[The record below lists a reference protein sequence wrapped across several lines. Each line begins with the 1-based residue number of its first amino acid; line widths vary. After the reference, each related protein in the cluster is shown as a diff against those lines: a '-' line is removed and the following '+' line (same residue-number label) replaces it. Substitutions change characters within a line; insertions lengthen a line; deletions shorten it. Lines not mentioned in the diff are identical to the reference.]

1 MTVTTDSRAETF
13 ALGVSGWG
21 VLSPYGL
28 GADEFTAGLR
38 TGRDGTTDAA
48 KLTDAP
54 VPDPRAYALA
64 SFRARDHLGRK
75 GTSFLDRRT
84 AFAVLACRQAL
95 ADSDL
100 VVGDD
105 NRDRVGVVL
114 GTGVGSLQ
122 STSDYS
128 RDTLVQEKPYLVNPI
143 LFPNTVL
150 NCAAGQAA
158 IWHGL
163 RGINATLAGGPMAT
177 LAALRY
183 AMTVLGRGRAEAL
196 LVGAMEEYTPH
207 MAWADHRAGG
217 ASTTAGGEGGAVFLV
232 EDAAAMRAA
241 GREPVVEILAVDLG
255 HTGGRTD
262 LATALADR
270 VRRMLRRAGVA
281 PEELATVVT
290 SGAAAEQDALNATI
304 GPDASRVAITDLV
317 GNCPTA
323 AGALQVAAVLAHH
336 RGEPEHD
343 DCLSLIVA
351 STADGSVGAALL
363 KGNGRAARDHR

>member
-1 MTVTTDSRAETF
+1 MTVTTEPRTATL

-38 TGRDGTTDAA
+38 AGRDGTVEAA
-48 KLTDAP
+48 KLTDDP

-64 SFRARDHLGRK
+64 GFRARDHLGRK

-84 AFAVLACRQAL
+84 AFAMLACGQAL

-105 NRDRVGVVL
+105 NRDRIGVVL

-158 IWHGL
+158 IRHGL
-163 RGINATLAGGPMAT
+163 RGVNATLAGGPMAT

-183 AMTVLGRGRAEAL
+183 AMTVLGRGRADAL

-207 MAWADHRAGG
+207 MAWADHRAGD
-217 ASTTAGGEGGAVFLV
+217 APTTVGGEGGAVFLV

-241 GREPVVEILAVDLG
+241 GRDPVVEIIAVDLG

-270 VRRMLRRAGVA
+270 VRRVLDQTGVA

-290 SGAAAEQDALNATI
+290 TGAAAEHDALDAAV

-363 KGNGRAARDHR
+363 KGNARAARDHR

>member
-1 MTVTTDSRAETF
+1 MTVTTESRTDTF
-13 ALGVSGWG
+13 VLGVSGWG

-38 TGRDGTTDAA
+38 TGRDGTIDAA
-48 KLTDAP
+48 ELTDEP

-64 SFRARDHLGRK
+64 GFRARDHLGRK

-84 AFAVLACRQAL
+84 AFAVLACGQAL

-100 VVGDD
+100 VVSDD
-105 NRDRVGVVL
+105 NRDRIGVVL

-158 IWHGL
+158 IRHGL
-163 RGINATLAGGPMAT
+163 RGVNATLAGGGMAT

-196 LVGAMEEYTPH
+196 LVGAMEEYTPQ
-207 MAWADHRAGG
+207 MAWAEHAAGSS
-217 ASTTAGGEGGAVFLV
+217 ATTAGGEGGAIFLV

-241 GREPVVEILAVDLG
+241 GREPVAEILAVDLG
-255 HTGGRTD
+255 HTGGRSH

-270 VRRMLRRAGVA
+270 IRRVLHQAGVA
-281 PEELATVVT
+281 PEDLATVVT
-290 SGAAAEQDALNATI
+290 SGAAVEEEALDATV
-304 GPDASRVAITDLV
+304 GPDASRVAIADLA

-336 RGEPEHD
+336 RGEPGHHD
-343 DCLSLIVA
+343 CRSLIVA
-351 STADGSVGAALL
+351 STADGSVGAAVL